1 MSFVLNI
8 FNYTSKNKQHD
19 DTDFV
24 KIKRRRFLANC
35 CGIVGYLGYED
46 TNEVLLHGINAMKSR
61 GYDSC
66 GICTLDNGKL
76 LVTKCCSVGT
86 PADSYNIL
94 KEKVL
99 STHSPS
105 RVGIGHTRWATMG
118 KPSDKNSH
126 PHVDLSKT
134 LALVHNGTISNI
146 EELYTEHY
154 KEMIKEKLKECS
166 SVEEISRKRELVNGE
181 YENEDSSDD
190 EECKF
195 KLPDS
200 DTESLAIF
208 VGLEYEK
215 VGDLYIAFKNTIK
228 KLKGTWAL
236 CMMSTSYPNSLFVAA
251 HEAPLLFARS
261 KKGIYVGSEPTVFM
275 KYAKDCIALNDG
287 EVFELSLDN
296 VETYYRES
304 KLLKLEREVIE
315 DTHEPYPN
323 WYMKEISEQMY
334 VGRIIISMLN
344 ISSNDEGNRWSDTK
358 GDMSELIELKEKYKG
373 HDSLSV
379 LGGDPYRENMLL
391 SRLDLSSLGFRF
403 SSLTPEADRKLRS
416 TKRLLFVACGSSYH
430 AASYVAK
437 ILQKLNFFEMV
448 EVDDASDL
456 TLYRYYDKGNTVV
469 HISNSGETLDCILA
483 SNYIK
488 KINRHT
494 LNLSLINTLHSSL
507 ERASDSTIHLRIGRE
522 KSVPSTKAVTA
533 QIVTLLMFGLYIIQ
547 NSNGGSTVSTETPK
561 EDDKTDYSMSVD
573 GEYINSLSD
582 TPTEDPSLV
591 EGTYQE
597 GKYVEHYGS
606 CENYSI
612 SSLYKALSMFP
623 SAVSHMLK
631 ANPRYDQ
638 IAHKLVSEKIVYI
651 LGRGCGH
658 ITALEASLKMKEV
671 AYIQTEGVLS
681 GAMKHG
687 YYAMIIEK
695 ERTPTISIITSEDKE
710 MTLSATMQLKA
721 RGSYIIAFTDMTE
734 EVDFADI
741 VIHLPNIGA
750 LTPALALIPFQII
763 TSKIALLSGRNP
775 DIPRGLAKTVT
786 TL

>member
-1 MSFVLNI
+1 MSFVFDI
-8 FNYTSKNKQHD
+8 FNYTSKNKQNECSD
-19 DTDFV
+19 V
-24 KIKRRRFLANC
+24 IKIKRRRFLANC
-35 CGIVGYLGYED
+35 CGIVGYLGYEN

-94 KEKVL
+94 KKKVL
-99 STHSPS
+99 ATHSPS
-105 RVGIGHTRWATMG
+105 RVGIGHTRWATVG

-126 PHVDLSKT
+126 PHVDLARN

-146 EELYTEHY
+146 EEVYTEHY
-154 KEMIKEKLKECS
+154 KEMIKQKIKECS
-166 SVEEISRKRELVNGE
+166 AEEEKTRKRELENGVSEDE
-181 YENEDSSDD
+181 YCS
-190 EECKF
+190 EEEEESKF

-200 DTESLAIF
+200 DTEALAIF

-275 KYAKDCIALNDG
+275 KYARDCIALNDG
-287 EVFELSLDN
+287 DVFELSLDN
-296 VETYYRES
+296 VETYYREA
-304 KLLKLEREVIE
+304 KLLKLEHEVIE
-315 DTHEPYPN
+315 DTHEPYAN

-334 VGRIIISMLN
+334 LGRIIISMLN
-344 ISSNDEGNRWSDTK
+344 VGLGEGIDWSDAK
-358 GDMSELIELKEKYKG
+358 GDLKELAELKEKYKG

-379 LGGDPYRENMLL
+379 LGGDPYKENMLL
-391 SRLDLSSLGFRF
+391 SRLDLAALGFRF
-403 SSLTPEADRKLRS
+403 SNLTPEVDRKLRS
-416 TKRLLFVACGSSYH
+416 TRRLLFVACGSSHH

-456 TLYRYYDKGNTVV
+456 TLYRYYDEGNTVV

-494 LNLSLINTLHSSL
+494 LNVSLINTLHSSL

-533 QIVTLLMFGLYIIQ
+533 QIVTLLMFGLYIVQ
-547 NSNGGSTVSTETPK
+547 NANGGSPASAETPK
-561 EDDKTDYSMSVD
+561 EDDKTEYSMSLD

-582 TPTEDPSLV
+582 TPTEDPALL
-591 EGTYQE
+591 EAFQE

-606 CENYSI
+606 CANYSI
-612 SSLYKALSMFP
+612 SSLCRSLSMFP
-623 SAVSHMLK
+623 SAVTHMLK

-638 IAHKLVSEKIVYI
+638 IAHKLVSEKVVYI

-658 ITALEASLKMKEV
+658 IAALEASLKMKEV

-721 RGSYIIAFTDMTE
+721 RGSYIIAFTDMAE

-741 VIHLPNIGA
+741 VVHLPNIGA

-763 TSKIALLSGRNP
+763 TSKIALLAGRNP